1 MILFLRA
8 LAYAAVIGYVRALS
22 QEVTRERLA
31 RQADAARARTRP
43 ARGPRKAAGPRIAAA
58 ARTARKA

>member
-31 RQADAARARTRP
+31 RQAQLTRARSRP
-43 ARGPRKAAGPRIAAA
+43 PRGPRKAAAVRS
-58 ARTARKA
+58 TRKA